1 MRDQALNLL
10 KIGDRLGAKPLE
22 LSIKTEQPLF
32 LSDLPDPYHLS
43 LQFYFIPPVNTY
55 LMGPKSQVDAVEKNV
70 CGCTIAPQTADKI
83 QRNLSHKY
91 ERAGGSGHKNECC
104 RPILHM
110 LRQPIEHISCSKT
123 DMAFARV
130 CLLRSHDLLSPA
142 LTSRFRGWYCMATDS
157 SLNTA

>member
-22 LSIKTEQPLF
+22 LSIKTWQPLF

-55 LMGPKSQVDAVEKNV
+55 LMGPKSQVDAVEKTV
-70 CGCTIAPQTADKI
+70 CGCTIAPHTADKI

-91 ERAGGSGHKNECC
+91 ERAGGSDHKNERC

-110 LRQPIEHISCSKT
+110 LRQPIEHISCSRT
-123 DMAFARV
+123 WHLPWFVYCVHMICFRP
-130 CLLRSHDLLSPA
+130 H
-142 LTSRFRGWYCMATDS
+142 SRPDFVVGIAWQPIQA
-157 SLNTA
+157 